1 MLGNWLFNV
10 NHRMQRTS
18 WTRPRI
24 VRTAVHG
31 RTRTVFCRTTSGRST
46 CAPHCKGR
54 RTWPHLVCGRY
65 SSGRMVPQCH
75 REHVAGSLQP
85 LVADRSAEPRRERSQ
100 SNISARAA
108 FQSAQ
113 FDALVL
119 KRPELMSLAVVE
131 TSQPGDCNFAGP
143 DVFNR
148 ETG

>member
-31 RTRTVFCRTTSGRST
+31 RTRTVFCRTSYNVRSFDM
-46 CAPHCKGR
+46 CASLQGAADLAAPR
-54 RTWPHLVCGRY
+54 MWY

-85 LVADRSAEPRRERSQ
+85 LVADRSAEPRRERS
-100 SNISARAA
+100 
-108 FQSAQ
+108 
-113 FDALVL
+113 
-119 KRPELMSLAVVE
+119 
-131 TSQPGDCNFAGP
+131 
-143 DVFNR
+143 
-148 ETG
+148 

>member
-1 MLGNWLFNV
+1 
-10 NHRMQRTS
+10 
-18 WTRPRI
+18 
-24 VRTAVHG
+24 
-31 RTRTVFCRTTSGRST
+31 
-46 CAPHCKGR
+46 
-54 RTWPHLVCGRY
+54 
-65 SSGRMVPQCH
+65 MVPQCH
-75 REHVAGSLQP
+75 RERVAGSLQP

-119 KRPELMSLAVVE
+119 KRPELMSLAIVKTIK

-143 DVFNR
+143 DVFNQ

>member
-1 MLGNWLFNV
+1 
-10 NHRMQRTS
+10 
-18 WTRPRI
+18 
-24 VRTAVHG
+24 
-31 RTRTVFCRTTSGRST
+31 
-46 CAPHCKGR
+46 
-54 RTWPHLVCGRY
+54 
-65 SSGRMVPQCH
+65 MVPQCH